1 MAGTPTPGSRKP
13 DPDAIIQA
21 TGRLTGLVAQQ
32 MPRNIA
38 PGRAHW
44 DYYGP
49 AMISRML
56 DLVESVQAL
65 MQADRAVDGA
75 VLVRV
80 LYEHVVKF
88 CWISID
94 PTTNY
99 DRWRDDARRW
109 DTKLMND
116 AIGLGVAPGVVADAN
131 QFNQLPDTAQQA
143 DQIERHWGAKIAEF
157 PSPTTGPQVLVTFRG
172 MYLPVYRSGSE
183 PVHARPEILDAYNDR
198 GSDLWQMGPG
208 AGSKTLFWPLI
219 VPLFAWALL
228 VCNDQWDWPDRGEVM
243 AANNGMYAD

>member
-1 MAGTPTPGSRKP
+1 MADTPPLGSQKP

-21 TGRLTGLVAQQ
+21 TGRLTGLVVRQ
-32 MPRNIA
+32 MPRTNP

-49 AMISRML
+49 AMMSRML
-56 DLVESVQAL
+56 DLVESVQTL

-94 PTTNY
+94 PTTNH
-99 DRWRDDARRW
+99 DSWREDAQRW

-116 AIGLGVAPGVVADAN
+116 AIRLGVAPGAVADAN
-131 QFNQLPDTAQQA
+131 QFTQLPDIAQQA
-143 DQIERHWGAKIAEF
+143 DQIERHWGAKIPEF
-157 PSPTTGPQVLVTFRG
+157 PSPTKGPQALVTFRG

-183 PVHARPEILDAYNDR
+183 PVHGRPEILDAYNDH
-198 GSDLWQMGPG
+198 GSDLWQMGP
-208 AGSKTLFWPLI
+208 
-219 VPLFAWALL
+219 V
-228 VCNDQWDWPDRGEVM
+228 R
-243 AANNGMYAD
+243 AARRSFGR

>member
-1 MAGTPTPGSRKP
+1 
-13 DPDAIIQA
+13 
-21 TGRLTGLVAQQ
+21 

-143 DQIERHWGAKIAEF
+143 DQIERHWGA
-157 PSPTTGPQVLVTFRG
+157 Q
-172 MYLPVYRSGSE
+172 
-183 PVHARPEILDAYNDR
+183 DR
-198 GSDLWQMGPG
+198 GIPKPYHRAAGARDVPRHVSTGVPKRQRTRSCSPG
-208 AGSKTLFWPLI
+208 DPRRIQRPWVRSLADGTRRGQQD
-219 VPLFAWALL
+219 ALL
-228 VCNDQWDWPDRGEVM
+228 AADR
-243 AANNGMYAD
+243 AAIRVGAARLQ